1 MKSGLTVRADN
12 AVAVLESLR
21 QLSGMDVL
29 VGIPEDKAGREDG
42 SPINNAELGYLH
54 STGATV
60 EIDGTTVTLPP
71 RPFLDMGIED
81 SKPRTTAH
89 LKAAATAARYDQME
103 PAIIAEEIAAD
114 TDRLVR
120 IIDALS
126 EGDWGRSGTRD
137 GREFT
142 VEFLLR
148 YLLHDVEHH
157 WYDVS

>member
-1 MKSGLTVRADN
+1 
-12 AVAVLESLR
+12 
-21 QLSGMDVL
+21 
-29 VGIPEDKAGREDG
+29 
-42 SPINNAELGYLH
+42 
-54 STGATV
+54 
-60 EIDGTTVTLPP
+60 
-71 RPFLDMGIED
+71 
-81 SKPRTTAH
+81 
-89 LKAAATAARYDQME
+89 ME

-148 YLLHDVEHH
+148 LPAARRRTPLVRRLIDDGTTGAACSVLGRIAAERGFRSLRTRPGGQSGGAVPDLVVDGEHAVLPRRCPPMSSQRSLRRT
-157 WYDVS
+157 DLPCSRPPGSKPM